1 MRVIPPLS
9 DAKKKQM
16 NEMKMVLIVTG
27 FLSCVV
33 KSADRE
39 VTQARWP
46 LPQGRLLTNSF
57 LQNNNDQ

>member
-9 DAKKKQM
+9 DAKKNQM

-39 VTQARWP
+39 R
-46 LPQGRLLTNSF
+46 
-57 LQNNNDQ
+57 